1 MGLTE
6 KLQLS
11 QKILSVTVREI
22 GANIRAVN
30 LYPFGI
36 FYGRE
41 QGQPHPCYAEN
52 PRPILLVHGVVHN
65 SSAFIPLRRFMEKQ
79 GWKNIFSIN
88 YPTRHGSLTKMVDT
102 LERRVE
108 EVLTITKSPQL
119 DIVGHSLGGLI
130 SRYYMSVGNGRGKV
144 KHLVTLGSP
153 HKGTPLSR
161 ILATPLFGGLRTDLR
176 TDSYFTRKI
185 NETALPR
192 QSLLTSIYSKYD
204 IVAWPGDNCRVDGL
218 PHASFRNIEL
228 HSVGH
233 LGLLYSQESFHSVM
247 NSLLSERTES

>member
-1 MGLTE
+1 MGIVE
-6 KLQLS
+6 KIQFG
-11 QKILSVTVREI
+11 QKIISVTAREI

-41 QGQPHPCYAEN
+41 QGHPHPAYAEN

-65 SSAFIPLRRFMEKQ
+65 ASAFIPLKRYMEKE
-79 GWKNIFSIN
+79 GWKNIFSLN
-88 YPTRHGSLTKMVDT
+88 YPTRHGSLTKMVDI
-102 LERRVE
+102 LEQRVE
-108 EVLTITKSPQL
+108 EVLAATQSPQL

-144 KHLVTLGSP
+144 RHLVTLGSP

-161 ILATPLFGGLRTDLR
+161 MLATPFFGGLRTDLR
-176 TDSYFTRKI
+176 SNSYFTRQL

-192 QSLLTSIYSKYD
+192 QSRLTSIYAKYD
-204 IVAWPGDNCRVDGL
+204 FVAWPGDNCRVEGL
-218 PHASFRNIEL
+218 PSSSFQNIEL
-228 HSVGH
+228 ESVGH
-233 LGLLYSQESFHSVM
+233 LGLLYSEESFDSVM
-247 NSLLSERTES
+247 KSLLSDNTKP